1 MYVIKKVMG
10 FMFQVIFLNPYCT
23 FYGFLNSFH
32 SKSCLS
38 GITNDMY
45 ATTVFLYFLLQWII
59 RFVAMAMTTLS
70 NPSRCF
76 SAEEIHPWSCLD
88 LRQICQISRKN
99 CCCNVFCRSCFR
111 YIRRCFRSCRT
122 IVLRLFLLLTSGHT
136 HANK

>member
-38 GITNDMY
+38 GITDDMY

-59 RFVAMAMTTLS
+59 RFVAHGNDHAVKSFQML
-70 NPSRCF
+70 
-76 SAEEIHPWSCLD
+76 
-88 LRQICQISRKN
+88 Q
-99 CCCNVFCRSCFR
+99 CRRNSPME
-111 YIRRCFRSCRT
+111 
-122 IVLRLFLLLTSGHT
+122 LP
-136 HANK
+136 